1 MKVFKQWSPRR
12 IARYIKSFHHGSFM
26 VEALGRFE
34 FQGGI
39 IDVKPLSCHQ
49 ALSLARQINL
59 AVRARVRQE
68 NLRHRASYILV
79 LDEGERILVQ
89 RRTPSK
95 DFCPGM
101 LDACAGGVVTTGE
114 AMALSARR
122 ELAEELGIRDVPLQD
137 YGTFYAE
144 GEASGSRY
152 RVWGGLFSCHYQGPL
167 QLQAEEVS
175 EVHWMSLGE
184 IADRADEFTP
194 DSLLA
199 IATWQARRLPSGQK

>member
-1 MKVFKQWSPRR
+1 
-12 IARYIKSFHHGSFM
+12 
-26 VEALGRFE
+26 
-34 FQGGI
+34 
-39 IDVKPLSCHQ
+39 
-49 ALSLARQINL
+49 
-59 AVRARVRQE
+59 
-68 NLRHRASYILV
+68 
-79 LDEGERILVQ
+79 
-89 RRTPSK
+89 
-95 DFCPGM
+95 M

>member
-1 MKVFKQWSPRR
+1 M
-12 IARYIKSFHHGSFM
+12 
-26 VEALGRFE
+26 
-34 FQGGI
+34 
-39 IDVKPLSCHQ
+39 
-49 ALSLARQINL
+49 
-59 AVRARVRQE
+59 
-68 NLRHRASYILV
+68 
-79 LDEGERILVQ
+79 
-89 RRTPSK
+89 
-95 DFCPGM
+95 
-101 LDACAGGVVTTGE
+101 
-114 AMALSARR
+114 
-122 ELAEELGIRDVPLQD
+122 PLQD

-144 GEASGSRY
+144 GEASCSRY

>member
-1 MKVFKQWSPRR
+1 MTKVP
-12 IARYIKSFHHGSFM
+12 H
-26 VEALGRFE
+26 VEWVDIVDEQDRVIGVAE
-34 FQGGI
+34 
-39 IDVKPLSCHQ
+39 
-49 ALSLARQINL
+49 
-59 AVRARVRQE
+59 RARVRQE

-79 LDEGERILVQ
+79 LDEAERILVQ
-89 RRTPSK
+89 RRTPSRIL
-95 DFCPGM
+95 PRH
-101 LDACAGGVVTTGE
+101 AGCLRRWRGDHGE

-184 IADRADEFTP
+184 IADRAGEFTP

-199 IATWQARRLPSGQK
+199 IATWQARRLPGGQK

>member
-1 MKVFKQWSPRR
+1 MTKVP
-12 IARYIKSFHHGSFM
+12 H
-26 VEALGRFE
+26 VEWVDIVDEQDRVIGVAE
-34 FQGGI
+34 
-39 IDVKPLSCHQ
+39 
-49 ALSLARQINL
+49 
-59 AVRARVRQE
+59 RARVRQE

-79 LDEGERILVQ
+79 LDEVERILVQ

>member
-1 MKVFKQWSPRR
+1 MTKVP
-12 IARYIKSFHHGSFM
+12 H
-26 VEALGRFE
+26 VEWVDIVDEQDRVIGVAE
-34 FQGGI
+34 
-39 IDVKPLSCHQ
+39 
-49 ALSLARQINL
+49 
-59 AVRARVRQE
+59 RARVRQE

-114 AMALSARR
+114 AMALSAWR